1 MFLKSIFFKK
11 KEKKIVATLLFAMSI
26 AATLLL
32 SGCGEQSKKNRKV
45 SKRKAVAALLN
56 DTLYN
61 KVQALKD
68 TSFSYA
74 LYIPN
79 RKGSLPV
86 IFFFDAH
93 ARGALPVKKYRTL
106 ADKYGLILAGSN
118 NSKNGLPQNQRNSI
132 IYHFMEDVEN
142 RTPFDP
148 NRIYVAGFSG
158 GARIASGIGLN
169 NQGIASVVA
178 CAAGFPQ
185 TNRQPSHDFTFIG
198 VVGNTDFNY
207 LEMEALHRQLD
218 VLQLQNNLLVFD
230 GKHEWPPLQTMDKVF
245 QLLQLQAMQRGNLPK
260 NIHFIHYF
268 EDSCQMAMRKAL
280 HAGQLIKADEYCK
293 TALGFLTG
301 LSSVDYFKKQRQT
314 IEHNPDFNKQR
325 YATQQ
330 IHEKE
335 QKSQQQLLRAM
346 EVKESPWWKNEVKMI
361 TTNASHASSRNEQM
375 LNRRLL
381 SYLSLISYLYADR
394 ALKENDMEA
403 AAKFLQIYEASDPD
417 NPEVYFMKAEYFA
430 SGGKPANVLPTLKL
444 AIEKG
449 FNEPK
454 RIKNSKHFH
463 PFYNKKAF
471 QALIKQAGEKAKEK
485 ANE

>member
-11 KEKKIVATLLFAMSI
+11 KEKIIVADFLFAASIVATFLF
-26 AATLLL
+26 T
-32 SGCGEQSKKNRKV
+32 GCGGQPKKNHHEAKKEPV
-45 SKRKAVAALLN
+45 VAFLK

-61 KVQALKD
+61 KVLALKD

-74 LYIPN
+74 LYFPD
-79 RKGSLPV
+79 RKVPLPI

-93 ARGALPVKKYRTL
+93 ARGVLPVKKYRTL
-106 ADKYGLILAGSN
+106 ADKYGFILAGSN
-118 NSKNGLPQNQRNSI
+118 NSKNGMQPTQRNNI

-148 NRIYVAGFSG
+148 NRIYLAGFSG

-169 NQGIASVVA
+169 NQGIAAVVA

-185 TNRQPSHDFTFIG
+185 TTKQPSPGFTFIG

-218 VLQLQNNLLVFD
+218 ALQLQNNLLIFD
-230 GKHEWPPLQTMDKVF
+230 GKHDWPPLQTMDKVF
-245 QLLQLQAMQRGNLPK
+245 QLLQLQAMQKGNLPK
-260 NIHFIHYF
+260 DTHLISYF
-268 EDSCQMAMRKAL
+268 VDSCQKEIGKAL
-280 HAGQLIKADEYCK
+280 HSDQLIHADEYCK
-293 TALGFLTG
+293 TALGFLKG
-301 LSSVDYFKKQRQT
+301 LSPLDSFEKQQQT

-325 YATQQ
+325 YAAQQ

-335 QKSQQQLLRAM
+335 QKYQQKLLRAM
-346 EVKESPWWKNEVKMI
+346 EVKESPWWKKELKGI
-361 TTNASHASSRNEQM
+361 TSNATHANNRDEQM

-403 AAKFLQIYEASDPD
+403 AAKFLQIYETSDPD

-430 SGGKPANVLPTLKL
+430 SGGKPSKVLPTLKL

-449 FNEPK
+449 FNEPE

-463 PFYNKKAF
+463 PFYNKQAF
-471 QALIKQAGEKAKEK
+471 QVLIKQAAEKAKE
-485 ANE
+485 NRD